1 MTMPELCSW
10 DDLKNILEL
19 EETTIGA
26 YPALEDTRLRVAYAL
41 ESHLGRFFEVKER
54 TENITVGATTAT
66 KLIYLPGI
74 PVASIASVTVQS
86 RYETLTLTE
95 DDYMV
100 VNYGLKL
107 WGGVRDCVVTVVY
120 TGGLATVLGSFA
132 RASLIQT
139 VYEYQ
144 GKENM
149 GSTSVSTDGGSVT
162 TPEIQLLKTVKAAV
176 KGEYHP
182 LQW

>member
-1 MTMPELCSW
+1 MAMPELCSW
-10 DDLKNILEL
+10 DDLKNILDL
-19 EETTIGA
+19 EGSTIDD

-41 ESHLGRFFEVKER
+41 ESHLGRLFESKER
-54 TENITVGATTAT
+54 TELISVGISPTRM
-66 KLIYLPGI
+66 IYLPGI
-74 PVASIASVTVQS
+74 PVASIASVTVKT
-86 RYETLTLTE
+86 RYETLTLLE

-100 VNYGLKL
+100 TDYGLKL
-107 WGGVRDCVVTVVY
+107 WGNVKDCMVTVIY
-120 TGGLATVLGSFA
+120 TGGLVEIPGSFT

-139 VYEYQ
+139 IYEYQ

-149 GSTSVSTDGGSVT
+149 GATSVSTDGGSVS

-176 KGEYHP
+176 QGEHHP